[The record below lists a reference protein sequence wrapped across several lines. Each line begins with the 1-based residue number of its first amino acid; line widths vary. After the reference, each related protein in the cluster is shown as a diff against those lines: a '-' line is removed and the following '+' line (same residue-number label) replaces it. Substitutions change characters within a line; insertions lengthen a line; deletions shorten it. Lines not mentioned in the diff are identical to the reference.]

1 MTERRTATT
10 NMVSQV
16 NLAAITETLLERGPL
31 SRKQIGD
38 FTGLSPATVN
48 RLTAQLLEHGVI
60 VRAGLEPSD
69 GGRPSHLL
77 RYAGETRLAGAVKVN
92 ATTVTGILM
101 DLTGRILHRRT
112 AETGPRGEDRLEA
125 CLAAAEELPAEAAR
139 RGKPFLA
146 LGASIPGFVR
156 ATDGAVLQAAE
167 LGWNDIPLGRL
178 MADRLNAPVLVEND
192 ANAIAYAE
200 WARGAGQGSKTLAAI
215 ELGAGIGAGIVSEG
229 RLHRGARSVAGE
241 IGFLLTGRSSLSL
254 EFGDVGDLESQ
265 LGARTLEDRA
275 ARCGWTLESGPVCP
289 WIIRQARTEPEA
301 AVKQLAHDLFDMVA
315 LGIAALSSVLDP
327 DLVVLCG
334 GLSAEPDFVHGQLNE
349 RLTGRVPLLPRLA
362 TTALGDDAAL
372 VGAAELAVRHSQG
385 FAYAP
390 G

>member
-31 SRKQIGD
+31 SRKQIGA

-92 ATTVTGILM
+92 GATVTGILM
-101 DLTGRILHRRT
+101 DLTGRILHRY
-112 AETGPRGEDRLEA
+112 AVETGPRGEDRLEA
-125 CLAAAEELPAEAAR
+125 CLAAAEALPAEAAR

-156 ATDGAVLQAAE
+156 AGDGAVLQAAE
-167 LGWNDIPLGRL
+167 LGWNDVPLGRL
-178 MADRLNAPVLVEND
+178 IADRLNEPVLVEND

-200 WARGAGQGSKTLAAI
+200 WARGAGRGSKTLAAI

-241 IGFLLTGRSSLSL
+241 IGFLLTGTSALSL
-254 EFGDVGDLESQ
+254 EFGDVGDLESR
-265 LGARTLEDRA
+265 LGARALEDRA
-275 ARCGWTLESGPVCP
+275 GRSGWTPESGPVCP
-289 WIIRQARTEPEA
+289 WIIRQARAEPEA
-301 AVKQLAHDLFDMVA
+301 AVKRLAHDLFDHVA
-315 LGIAALSSVLDP
+315 LGISALSSVLDP

-334 GLSAEPDFVHGQLNE
+334 G
-349 RLTGRVPLLPRLA
+349 
-362 TTALGDDAAL
+362 
-372 VGAAELAVRHSQG
+372 
-385 FAYAP
+385 
-390 G
+390 